1 MATTTERARGAR
13 ADAARARESARQHA
27 RDAEQLRRAA
37 RREHRAAIT
46 NLWRARQLL
55 YDRNGPMVAM
65 WGDHGS
71 RTEAIDSLIRQVFDV
86 GLILA
91 SCRALAA
98 EPVAA
103 QLIDATHR
111 LDDVIRALREMAFD
125 GLWPAVDRGDEPPG
139 AGEPGEVLERLG
151 NVADALHVLA
161 EEHAADGARAMQ
173 LGDAA
178 HSVRRAWVMVRDDLG

>member
-1 MATTTERARGAR
+1 
-13 ADAARARESARQHA
+13 
-27 RDAEQLRRAA
+27 
-37 RREHRAAIT
+37 
-46 NLWRARQLL
+46 
-55 YDRNGPMVAM
+55 M
-65 WGDHGS
+65 WGDHRS
-71 RTEAIDSLIRQVFDV
+71 RAEAVDGLIRQVFDV

-91 SCRALAA
+91 GCRALAS

-111 LDDVIRALREMAFD
+111 LDDVIRALREVAFD
-125 GLWPAVDRGDEPPG
+125 EVWPTVDRADEPLG
-139 AGEPGEVLERLG
+139 AGGPGEVLERLG

-161 EEHAADGARAMQ
+161 EELAADGARAMQ